1 MTNESGYTFSVDE
14 RFEFQDLPAELM
26 DIVPNGEK
34 GHFHILKDHQSFHA
48 EIVELDLAAKHCV
61 VKVNGK
67 THEVTITDAYDRLVK
82 QMGLSTVVQH
92 KINAIH
98 APMPGLVFEIVA
110 QPGQEVRKGD
120 PLLILEAMKME
131 NVLKSP
137 GDGVV
142 KNICV
147 EKGAPVEKG
156 QLLVELE

>member
-14 RFEFQDLPAELM
+14 RFEFEELPTEQL
-26 DIVPNGEK
+26 DILAIGENGQ
-34 GHFHILKDHQSFHA
+34 FHILKDHRSYHA
-48 EIVELDLAAKHCV
+48 EIVELDLAAKRCV

-67 THEVTITDAYDRLVK
+67 THEVTISDAYDRLVK

-92 KINAIH
+92 KVNAIH
-98 APMPGLVFEIVA
+98 APMPGLVFEIVVH
-110 QPGQEVRKGD
+110 PGDEVHKGD

-137 GDGVV
+137 GDGVI

-156 QLLVELE
+156 QLLIELE

>member
-1 MTNESGYTFSVDE
+1 MTNESGYTLSVDE
-14 RFEFQDLPAELM
+14 RFEFPELPSEQM
-26 DIVPNGEK
+26 DILAIGDK
-34 GHFHILKDHQSFHA
+34 GQFHILKDHRSYHA
-48 EIVELDLAAKHCV
+48 EIVELDLAAKRCV

-67 THEVTITDAYDRLVK
+67 THEVTIADAYDRLVK

-98 APMPGLVFEIVA
+98 APMPGLVFEIVVK
-110 QPGQEVRKGD
+110 PGDEVHKGD

-137 GDGVV
+137 GDGMI

-147 EKGAPVEKG
+147 VKGAPVEKG
-156 QLLVELE
+156 QLLIELE

>member
-1 MTNESGYTFSVDE
+1 MTNQSGYTLSVDE
-14 RFEFQDLPAELM
+14 RFEFPELPSGLM
-26 DIVPNGEK
+26 DIVSAREK
-34 GHFHILKDHQSFHA
+34 GQFHILKDHRSYHA
-48 EIVELDLAAKHCV
+48 EIVELDLAAKRCV

-67 THEVTITDAYDRLVK
+67 THEVTIADAYDRLVK

-98 APMPGLVFEIVA
+98 APMPGLVFEIVV
-110 QPGQEVRKGD
+110 QPGDEVHKGD
-120 PLLILEAMKME
+120 PLIILEAMKME

-137 GDGVV
+137 GDGVI

-156 QLLVELE
+156 QLLIELE